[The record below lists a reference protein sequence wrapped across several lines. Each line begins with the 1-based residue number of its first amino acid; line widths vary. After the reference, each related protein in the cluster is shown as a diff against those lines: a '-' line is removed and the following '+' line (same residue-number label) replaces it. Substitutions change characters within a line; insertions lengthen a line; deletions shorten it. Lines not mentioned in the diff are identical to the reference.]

1 MHKNIVILLILPLAI
16 ILDYQSGG
24 EKLNGRKHTLP
35 TEFNQGETSPEV
47 KIEQPDG
54 SRSFQWGSR
63 VRYEIRVSDEQD
75 GDSRYGEINPNEVLL
90 EITYLPGKKDQ
101 LEKNKADI
109 SGSKEHKGLSIIRKS
124 ACFSCHADKTSL
136 TGPSFSDI
144 ADRYTPD
151 ADILER
157 LGKRII
163 NGSTGQWGNFG
174 MPPNEELTLEESV
187 AIADYILKQGSRKD
201 RRIYSGLEGVF
212 QIIDKPENDEQG
224 MYILT
229 ASYISHGT
237 EGVPGTGLRGEHSV
251 VLEIESREP

>member
-16 ILDYQSGG
+16 ILNYQSGG
-24 EKLNGRKHTLP
+24 EKLNDREHTLP
-35 TEFNQGETSPEV
+35 TEFNQGQTPPEV

-54 SRSFQWGSR
+54 SRSFHWDSR

-75 GDSRYGEINPNEVLL
+75 GDSRYDEINPNEVLL
-90 EITYLPGKKDQ
+90 EITYLPGEKSQ
-101 LEKNKADI
+101 LEKDKADLA
-109 SGSKEHKGLSIIRKS
+109 GSDEHQGLSIIRKS

-136 TGPSFSDI
+136 VGPSFSDI
-144 ADRYTPD
+144 AGRYNPD
-151 ADILER
+151 TDILQR

-174 MPPNEELTLEESV
+174 MPPNEELSLEESM

-201 RRIYSGLEGVF
+201 RWIYSGLEGVF

-229 ASYISHGT
+229 ASYVSHGT
-237 EGVPGTGLRGEHSV
+237 EGVSGTGLRGEHSI